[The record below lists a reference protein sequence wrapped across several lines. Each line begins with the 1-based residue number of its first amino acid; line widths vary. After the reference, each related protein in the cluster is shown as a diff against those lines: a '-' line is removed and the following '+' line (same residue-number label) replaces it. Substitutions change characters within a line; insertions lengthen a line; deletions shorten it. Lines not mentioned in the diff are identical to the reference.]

1 MLILFVPWK
10 MSLKFINGH
19 LRMMKFWFAWMK
31 PANNTSK
38 KHECHC
44 QQDRV
49 QIRTGQVLEG
59 QDLVILV
66 GVARNTGLS
75 PIEFDERACATSQDE
90 VLAVAAWPKV
100 VLGPKEATELYVVV
114 RRATESFAA
123 IRPSLLDR
131 SEP

>member
-1 MLILFVPWK
+1 MRDPSQSESI
-10 MSLKFINGH
+10 
-19 LRMMKFWFAWMK
+19 
-31 PANNTSK
+31 
-38 KHECHC
+38 HC

-66 GVARNTGLS
+66 GVARNSGLS
-75 PIEFDERACATSQDE
+75 PIEFDERACATTQDE

-100 VLGPKEATELYVVV
+100 VLGPKEATELYVAV
-114 RRATESFAA
+114 RRSSESFAA